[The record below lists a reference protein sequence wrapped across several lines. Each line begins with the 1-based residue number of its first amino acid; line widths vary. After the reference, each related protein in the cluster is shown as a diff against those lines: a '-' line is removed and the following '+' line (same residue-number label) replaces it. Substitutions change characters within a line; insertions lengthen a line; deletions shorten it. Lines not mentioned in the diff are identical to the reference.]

1 MPTETLTPIETPT
14 DGAAPALAPVR
25 DIPIVRI
32 CPDNATVLTNLG
44 LLGEMAGSWHGH
56 GFNLIGRPDFQNK
69 QTVYLQLNQTDET
82 LKIDPI
88 GSSIPNRGFGQ
99 NDIELFGL
107 TYLQKISD
115 VFTGGALHIEPGIWV
130 TQPCTTYP
138 PESAPQNEQIV
149 ARMANVPH
157 GNSLLAQGTARR
169 FTGAPVLKT
178 PTAEYA
184 FSDFP
189 SFNTTPFAAATPAT
203 PAAPATPE
211 VFNAAGSSEKLNAAA
226 AVPPLKP
233 FTPYDVS
240 LPSGAGNPR
249 TPFNTTPADPPLPN
263 DIKGVAMQDVINDP
277 ITLLQQVI
285 TQQQSEGH
293 TFEGVVLNISTEAT
307 LLFRQNKNDPA
318 GPIVTVK
325 PSNGGGGIKNLLFLD
340 GEIVAGKE
348 APNAHAATV
357 YATFWIEKVMHP
369 HRPPFV
375 QLQYAQ
381 MVVLNFPIFALL
393 PTIVNIGW
401 PHVSVGTL
409 KKSFV

>member
-1 MPTETLTPIETPT
+1 MLN
-14 DGAAPALAPVR
+14 DSGGGAPALAPVR

-32 CPDNATVLTNLG
+32 SPDNATVLTNLG
-44 LLGEMAGSWHGH
+44 LLQEMAGSWHGH

-69 QTVYLQLNQTDET
+69 QNVYLQLNQTDET

-115 VFTGGALHIEPGIWV
+115 VFTGGAMHIEPGIWV
-130 TQPCTTYP
+130 TQPNTTYP
-138 PESAPQNEQIV
+138 PDSVPNEQQIV

-178 PTAEYA
+178 PAAEFA

-189 SFNTTPFAAATPAT
+189 SFNTTPFPAG
-203 PAAPATPE
+203 PPV

-226 AVPPLKP
+226 AVPPVPP
-233 FTPYDVS
+233 FTPYDFS
-240 LPSGAGNPR
+240 LPAGAGNPR
-249 TPFNTTPADPPLPN
+249 TPFKTNPADPPLPN
-263 DIKGVAMQDVINDP
+263 FIKGVAMQDVINDP

-285 TQQQSEGH
+285 TQQQAEGH

-307 LLFRQNKNDPA
+307 LTFRQNKNDPA
-318 GPIVTVK
+318 GPTVTVK
-325 PSNGGGGIKNLLFLD
+325 PGSGAGGIENLPFLD
-340 GEIVAGKE
+340 GEVVSGQT
-348 APNAHAATV
+348 APNAHAATL
-357 YATFWIEKVMHP
+357 YATFWIEKVTHP
-369 HRPPFV
+369 DRPAFV

-401 PHVSVGTL
+401 PHVSVATL